1 MDTVYTV
8 ERESFERDEA
18 ATITTNQSAIQNI
31 LTLHQGKPCVLM
43 LLLLLFIYACV
54 IYVIFFILQI
64 SWRTAIWLV
73 TTIPCGFC
81 MPMEWTLTTRP
92 SHTFW
97 LAHPPLRWHEETW
110 PYPMTVGKTWW
121 NGAFVKSRQ
130 GRRSQCSDASYE
142 YVIKSN
148 YRGQSPLLGLL

>member
-1 MDTVYTV
+1 MSSRYTKV
-8 ERESFERDEA
+8 SLVFSCYLFSFFLA
-18 ATITTNQSAIQNI
+18 F
-31 LTLHQGKPCVLM
+31 
-43 LLLLLFIYACV
+43 LLVSF
-54 IYVIFFILQI
+54 YVVFFILQI
-64 SWRTAIWLV
+64 SWKTTMWLV

-92 SHTFW
+92 SHIFW

-110 PYPMTVGKTWW
+110 PYPMTAGKTWW
-121 NGAFVKSRQ
+121 NGAFVKSRR

-148 YRGQSPLLGLL
+148 YRGQRNSFKKAWDERNHRTIWFLNLLSIL